1 MISPKHKTDCTSM
14 EKILV
19 SVIVPNY
26 CHSKYLDLR
35 LQSILSQSYD
45 NFEVI
50 ILDDNSPD
58 NGASKA
64 IIEKYRN
71 NPKISA
77 IVYNEINSGSTFK
90 QWEKGITLAKGELI
104 WIAESDDYCEKDF
117 LNKCV
122 SKWEQNKTTSF
133 VYTSSTLVDAENKI
147 LDIKDIAESI
157 PEGLYE
163 GKNFISEFMYKENSV
178 WNASAVVFQ
187 KKFAS
192 SIDKD
197 FMEFK
202 SAGDHLF
209 WIKLAEL
216 GPVYHLNEKLNY
228 FRQHLQKVTPEKTKK
243 GILHLEELKIF
254 QYVSQKHG
262 LSFSKKLRAYC
273 RNLRSIANTTFDNKE
288 TRKQLLS
295 AWKANNVFLYYI
307 SQLRIMVKKY
317 LKII

>member
-1 MISPKHKTDCTSM
+1 M
-14 EKILV
+14 EKNLV

-35 LQSILSQSYD
+35 LQSILNQSYD

-64 IIEKYRN
+64 IIEKYR
-71 NPKISA
+71 KDSRISS
-77 IVYNEINSGSTFK
+77 IVYNDINSGSTFK
-90 QWEKGITLAKGELI
+90 QWEKGIKLAKGNLI
-104 WIAESDDYCEKDF
+104 WIAESDDYCEKNF
-117 LNKCV
+117 LSKCV
-122 SKWEQNKTTSF
+122 SKWSQNNDISF
-133 VYTSSTLVDAENKI
+133 VYTNSTLVDAENKT
-147 LDIKDIAESI
+147 LKTKDIAESI

-163 GKNFISEFMYKENSV
+163 GENFISRFMYKENSV
-178 WNASAVVFQ
+178 WNASAVLFQ
-187 KKFAS
+187 KKFALN
-192 SIDKD
+192 IDKS

-216 GPVYHLNEKLNY
+216 GPVYHLNERLNH
-228 FRQHLQKVTPEKTKK
+228 FRQHSQKVTPEKTKK
-243 GILHLEELKIF
+243 GILHMEELKIF
-254 QYVSQKHG
+254 QYVSQKHT

-273 RNLRSIANTTFDNKE
+273 CNLRSIAKTSFDDEE
-288 TRKQLLS
+288 TRRQLLL
-295 AWKANNVFLYYI
+295 AWKSNNVFLYYI
-307 SQLRIMVKKY
+307 SKFRIMVKQY